1 MTKQKYLVIDVDK
14 CHDCN
19 NCFMACEDEYVDNDW
34 SPYQKPMPRHGHR
47 WMDILRRERGSA
59 MRVDMAFLPK
69 PCFQCEDPACAKGND
84 FVSKREDGVVVIDVE
99 KGKGKN
105 ITASC
110 PYGAIWW
117 NEEEQISQKCSFCVH
132 LLDNTDWKEVRCSH
146 VCPTYA
152 MVYYD
157 MEPSE
162 FERLSAKEGYAAYKP
177 ELCGKGHVYYKNLHK
192 FTKNFVAGQ
201 LLKDGDVAKGVE
213 VTLTGAAVDA
223 VLKSDFFGEFKFDG
237 LEDGEYTLSASGK
250 ELGKVKVAGASVNAG
265 EFTLA

>member
-1 MTKQKYLVIDVDK
+1 MAKQKYIVIDVDR

-47 WMDILRRERGSA
+47 WMDIERRERGSG
-59 MRVDMAFLPK
+59 MRIDMAFLPR
-69 PCFQCEDPACAKGND
+69 PCVQCENPACAKGND
-84 FVSKREDGVVVIDVE
+84 FVSKRADGVVVFDLE

-105 ITASC
+105 IASAC

-117 NEEEQISQKCSFCVH
+117 NEEEQLSQKCSFCVH

-152 MVYYD
+152 MKYYD
-157 MEPSE
+157 MEPAE
-162 FERLSAKEGYAAYKP
+162 FEKLAAEEGFEAYKP

-192 FTKNFVAGQ
+192 FTKNFVTGQ
-201 LLKDGDVAKGVE
+201 VLKDGDVAKGTE
-213 VTLTGAAVDA
+213 ITVTGKGVK
-223 VLKSDFFGEFKFDG
+223 VSQKSDWCGEFKFDG
-237 LEDGEYTLSASGK
+237 LDDGVYKVAAGKK
-250 ELGKVKVAGASVNAG
+250 ELTEVKIAGSSANIG
-265 EFTLA
+265 TFDI